1 MHLNID
7 KEPYFLGF
15 FFYTF
20 FSIYKGDNDYGEK
33 YYSGLFT

>member
-20 FSIYKGDNDYGEK
+20 FQYIKEITLWRK
-33 YYSGLFT
+33 IL